1 MGVYGRDRPKTD
13 FTFSAENENGQ
24 KMTFHFRP
32 ETETKTKT
40 KRSSSSKT
48 CDKVMYHYVNTQMM
62 QHKYKI
68 TKILDT
74 KATAVKANINCS

>member
-1 MGVYGRDRPKTD
+1 
-13 FTFSAENENGQ
+13 
-24 KMTFHFRP
+24 MTFHFRP

-40 KRSSSSKT
+40 ATYFRPQTKTKLSNSSNNMRQSN
-48 CDKVMYHYVNTQMM
+48 VNTQMM

-74 KATAVKANINCS
+74 KATAMKANINVVNS